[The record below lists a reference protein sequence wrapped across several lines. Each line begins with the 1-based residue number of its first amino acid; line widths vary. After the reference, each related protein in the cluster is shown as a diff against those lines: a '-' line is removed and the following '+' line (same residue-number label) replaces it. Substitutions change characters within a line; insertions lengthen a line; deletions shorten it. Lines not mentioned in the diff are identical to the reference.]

1 MSRRDELVGGAGRKI
16 AFRELPSSHQLALVY
31 WMSVDGEAWAPLFD
45 IGAQG
50 RAAVF
55 ASLQAS
61 LPAYVQQYGDTQ
73 WTVAN
78 LPTTHVQA
86 AVMADPEIAESHETW
101 ADYAAWYAGASDVP
115 EHGEENRWPV
125 LLADDDEETLVDG
138 WHRLHSYARA
148 GHSTIPCIY

>member
-1 MSRRDELVGGAGRKI
+1 MNRRENLVDGAGRKM
-16 AFRELPSSHQLALVY
+16 AFRELPSSHQLALVF

-45 IGAQG
+45 IGAQSG
-50 RAAVF
+50 AAVL

-78 LPTTHVQA
+78 IPTARVLAT
-86 AVMADPEIAESHETW
+86 VMADPEIAESHETW

-115 EHGEENRWPV
+115 EYGEENRWPV